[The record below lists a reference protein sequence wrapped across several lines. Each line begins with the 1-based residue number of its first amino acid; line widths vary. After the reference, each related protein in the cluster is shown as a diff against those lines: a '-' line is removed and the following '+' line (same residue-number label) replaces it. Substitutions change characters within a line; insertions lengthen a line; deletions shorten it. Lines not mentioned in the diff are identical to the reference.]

1 MGFLT
6 NSIVYDDTEL
16 CLQKCLGFKSFN
28 TSGQA
33 PEPTY
38 CDDRQIIPT
47 ARRVCYSAFLTAT
60 RTSIISVMY
69 TVLARRKYNN

>member
-1 MGFLT
+1 MMEEISSRNFT
-6 NSIVYDDTEL
+6 IDSNHSIQADKV
-16 CLQKCLGFKSFN
+16 FN
-28 TSGQA
+28 EA